1 MHYFKKL
8 SGESLMESWYIIQE
22 IVEKST
28 CRYSPHLILTRFH
41 DGLDVWSKL
50 VLDTLT
56 YGRFTTRSAHF
67 FNLVMLNL
75 FGNLGK
81 PKEEIEVQQLKKS
94 LEEALVS
101 LQNSIEVV
109 ASKMISIKLVTV

>member
-1 MHYFKKL
+1 
-8 SGESLMESWYIIQE
+8 
-22 IVEKST
+22 
-28 CRYSPHLILTRFH
+28 
-41 DGLDVWSKL
+41 
-50 VLDTLT
+50 
-56 YGRFTTRSAHF
+56 
-67 FNLVMLNL
+67 MLNL

>member
-1 MHYFKKL
+1 
-8 SGESLMESWYIIQE
+8 
-22 IVEKST
+22 
-28 CRYSPHLILTRFH
+28 
-41 DGLDVWSKL
+41 VWSKL